1 MASSLPTAEG
11 GGEGKQ
17 QQQNGGRT
25 TRAQILLS
33 FKPPM
38 PLPLIPHIEA
48 YVNSE
53 SCAAEQAAGCRAIID
68 QVLLGRITIN
78 EVVTGLETYLTTT
91 DNVIRARG
99 RFRFS

>member
-11 GGEGKQ
+11 GGEGEQ
-17 QQQNGGRT
+17 QQQYGGRT

-38 PLPLIPHIEA
+38 PPPLIPHIEA

-53 SCAAEQAAGCRAIID
+53 SSAAEQAAGCRAIID

-78 EVVTGLETYLTTT
+78 EVVGVVFVFLLLSSC
-91 DNVIRARG
+91 V
-99 RFRFS
+99 FLCL

>member
-53 SCAAEQAAGCRAIID
+53 SSAAEQ
-68 QVLLGRITIN
+68 VLCSILLSRLLQSVSG
-78 EVVTGLETYLTTT
+78 
-91 DNVIRARG
+91 IRR
-99 RFRFS
+99 